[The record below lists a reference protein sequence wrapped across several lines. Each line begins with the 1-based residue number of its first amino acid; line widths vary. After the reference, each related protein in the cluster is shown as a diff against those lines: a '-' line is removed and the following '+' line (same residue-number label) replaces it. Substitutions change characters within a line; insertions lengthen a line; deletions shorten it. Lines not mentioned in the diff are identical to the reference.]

1 MAAQHTPAAPFTF
14 IASYAVAEGHETPL
28 AELAAAYAA
37 ELDTAEPRTH
47 ALGLYLDTERG
58 TFTHVQ
64 MLADSAAME
73 DHLAAIQD
81 YLARAADHVR
91 IREIDVFGDV
101 GPRLRAALDHN
112 AGAGAALLEHV
123 GPAFGFGRA
132 GDGVTVG
139 S

>member
-1 MAAQHTPAAPFTF
+1 MC
-14 IASYAVAEGHETPL
+14 IRDRAEGHEAPL
-28 AELAAAYAA
+28 ADLAAAYAA
-37 ELDTAEPRTH
+37 ELDGVEPRTH

-64 MLADSAAME
+64 MLADSTAME

-91 IREIDVFGDV
+91 VREIDVFGDV

-112 AGAGAALLEHV
+112 VDAGAALLEHV

-132 GDGVTVG
+132 AGGVTVG